1 MEGVSSPSRTKFHGL
16 RAKGAEMGSC
26 AITEGRDNM
35 VGPLETE
42 VGSPKQAR
50 LTATH
55 GMRESV
61 SSPTRTVD
69 LELEAYRALNCWMQE
84 AARVKSLFERADMAL
99 PKPLRRVLGNR

>member
-1 MEGVSSPSRTKFHGL
+1 
-16 RAKGAEMGSC
+16 
-26 AITEGRDNM
+26 M

-69 LELEAYRALNCWMQE
+69 LELEAYRALNCWMDE
-84 AARVKSLFERADMAL
+84 AERLRELFDRYGISLPE
-99 PKPLRRVLGNR
+99 PLRRVLGV